1 MNHEELYLTYNLDYL
16 INLYDHF
23 KEISHYTG
31 FLDEET
37 TSADFVNHIMDNLYF
52 YDTNME
58 DETILDDD
66 GVIIE
71 I

>member
-1 MNHEELYLTYNLDYL
+1 MNHEELYLTYNLDYF
-16 INLYDHF
+16 INLYDHL

-37 TSADFVNHIMDNLYF
+37 TSCDFVNHIMDNLYF
-52 YDTNME
+52 YDTNIE

-71 I
+71 A